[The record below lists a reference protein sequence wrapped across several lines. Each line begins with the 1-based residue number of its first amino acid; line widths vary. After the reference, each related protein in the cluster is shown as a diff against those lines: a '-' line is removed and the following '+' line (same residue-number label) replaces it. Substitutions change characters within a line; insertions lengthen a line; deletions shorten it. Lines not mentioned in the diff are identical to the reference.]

1 MRTLTT
7 KNFFDNPFD
16 FLFTPSYSAEKI
28 AMSTDIVETEKEFVL
43 SINLAG
49 FKKEEISLDLE
60 KDILTISATKTEAET
75 KTKYIR
81 REMATSCQR
90 SYRVGNAKK
99 ESITAGFTDGIL
111 TITIPKE
118 QEKPNTKISIS

>member
-1 MRTLTT
+1 MRTLMT

-16 FLFTPSYSAEKI
+16 FFFTPSYSVEKGV
-28 AMSTDIVETEKEFVL
+28 MSTDIKETEKDFVL

-60 KDILTISATKTEAET
+60 KDILTISAKKEENET
-75 KTKYIR
+75 KGEFIR

-90 SYRVGNAKK
+90 SYRIGSIKK
-99 ESITAGFTDGIL
+99 DSILASFVDGIL

-118 QEKPNTKISIS
+118 QEKPDTKISIS